1 MSLKDLTI
9 RGRPPRPPKLPPPS
23 SVRMNEARTPFHL
36 NEDIWLYEEPR
47 GILVVIDVKDNAGTH
62 LRTEQHHI
70 PWAKVKAAVQRRE
83 FALAKR
89 RARS

>member
-1 MSLKDLTI
+1 MTPNKTHEANA
-9 RGRPPRPPKLPPPS
+9 
-23 SVRMNEARTPFHL
+23 RMDEARTPFHL
-36 NEDIWLYEEPR
+36 SDDVWLYEEPR

-83 FALAKR
+83 YALAKR